1 MTDVTILGDINADI
15 ITYPI
20 QKYPEEGKQII
31 VPKIDLSTGG
41 CACNL
46 AIACARLGVKTR
58 LIGKVGNDV
67 LGNYLL
73 DTLKKVG
80 VDTKIKIDEKEN
92 TGITIATGFKNMS
105 RSFITFKGANNTLSE
120 KDFDLEDIKGKI
132 FVITGFNLLNSLR
145 NGVKK
150 LFEYAQSKGM
160 KTALDPNWDPDGWT
174 KERIEEI
181 YGLLKVTD
189 WFFPDIDEAREISFT
204 DREMLA
210 ITKLLMFG
218 PKTVCLKMGERGC
231 LLGTKES
238 IKLVNPFSV
247 KPINT
252 TGAGD
257 VFLAGFIKSYLSGKP
272 LEDVVM
278 FSNAAAALSI
288 TESGLNR
295 YPTQRKVIEFM
306 KKVRI

>member
-1 MTDVTILGDINADI
+1 
-15 ITYPI
+15 
-20 QKYPEEGKQII
+20 
-31 VPKIDLSTGG
+31 
-41 CACNL
+41 
-46 AIACARLGVKTR
+46 
-58 LIGKVGNDV
+58 
-67 LGNYLL
+67 
-73 DTLKKVG
+73 
-80 VDTKIKIDEKEN
+80 
-92 TGITIATGFKNMS
+92 
-105 RSFITFKGANNTLSE
+105 
-120 KDFDLEDIKGKI
+120 
-132 FVITGFNLLNSLR
+132 
-145 NGVKK
+145 
-150 LFEYAQSKGM
+150 M

-238 IKLVNPFSV
+238 IKLVKPFNV

-288 TESGLNR
+288 AESGLER
-295 YPTQRKVIEFM
+295 YPTHRKVVEFM